1 MYRLLIVDDH
11 AVTRA
16 GYRQFLESEPGII
29 EIGEAKSGTEALTK
43 LRSET
48 WHLVLLDINM
58 PNRGGLDVL
67 QRIKAGYPD
76 LKILVASGL
85 PEEQYALTVLKAGAH
100 GYLSKEW
107 AGEELLRAVRTVM
120 AGRRYVSDSLREA
133 LASGIGAERNEPI
146 HARLTSREF
155 QIFSKLSAGRRISDI
170 ADELN
175 LSAKTVSTYR
185 ANVLEKLE
193 LKNNAEM
200 TAYAMRTG
208 LVQ

>member
-1 MYRLLIVDDH
+1 MYRVLIVDDH

-16 GYRQFLESEPGII
+16 GYRQFLEEEPKIA
-29 EIGEAKSGTEALTK
+29 EIGEARSGTEALTK
-43 LRSET
+43 LRSDH

-58 PNRGGLDVL
+58 PNRGGLDILERLKAVHPDVRVL
-67 QRIKAGYPD
+67 
-76 LKILVASGL
+76 VVSGL

-107 AGEELLRAVRTVM
+107 AGEELKRAVRAIM
-120 AGRRYVSDSLREA
+120 SGRKYVSESLA
-133 LASGIGAERNEPI
+133 DNMASSLKTGRGEPI

-155 QIFSKLSAGRRISDI
+155 QIFSKLSAGKRIADI
-170 ADELN
+170 AAELN

-185 ANVLEKLE
+185 AHVLHKLE
-193 LKNNAEM
+193 FKSNAEM
-200 TAYAMRTG
+200 IAYAMRTG

>member
-16 GYRQFLESEPGII
+16 GYRQFLEEESNIE
-29 EIGEAKSGTEALTK
+29 EIGEARSGTEALNK
-43 LRSET
+43 LRSGT
-48 WHLVLLDINM
+48 WHIVLLDINM

-67 QRIKAGYPD
+67 ERMKAAYPD
-76 LKILVASGL
+76 LRILVMSGL

-100 GYLSKEW
+100 GYLSKVS

-120 AGRRYVSDSLREA
+120 AGRRYVSDA
-133 LASGIGAERNEPI
+133 LADSMASNIGAERNEPI
-146 HARLTSREF
+146 HSRLTSREF
-155 QIFSKLSAGRRISDI
+155 QIFSKLSAGKRIADI
-170 ADELN
+170 AAELN

-185 ANVLEKLE
+185 AHVLDKLE
-193 LKNNAEM
+193 FKTNAEM
-200 TAYAMRTG
+200 IAYAMRTG

>member
-1 MYRLLIVDDH
+1 MYRVLIVDDH

-16 GYRQFLESEPGII
+16 GYRQFLEEEPSIT
-29 EIGEAKSGTEALTK
+29 EIGEARSGTEALNK
-43 LRSET
+43 LRSDH

-58 PNRGGLDVL
+58 PNRGGLDILERLKAVYPSLKVL
-67 QRIKAGYPD
+67 
-76 LKILVASGL
+76 VVSGL

-107 AGEELLRAVRTVM
+107 AGEELKRAVRTIM
-120 AGRRYVSDSLREA
+120 SGRKYVSESLA
-133 LASGIGAERNEPI
+133 DNMASSLGTERGEPI

-155 QIFSKLSAGRRISDI
+155 QIFSKLSVGKRIADI
-170 ADELN
+170 AAELN

-185 ANVLEKLE
+185 AHVLQKLE
-193 LKNNAEM
+193 FKSNAEM
-200 TAYAMRTG
+200 IAYAMRTG

>member
-16 GYRQFLESEPGII
+16 GYRQFLEGEANIA
-29 EIGEAKSGTEALTK
+29 EIGEARSGTEALTK
-43 LRSET
+43 LRSGD

-58 PNRGGLDVL
+58 PNRGGLDIL
-67 QRIKAGYPD
+67 QRIRAAYPD
-76 LKILVASGL
+76 LRILVVSGL

-107 AGEELLRAVRTVM
+107 AGDELLRAVRTIM
-120 AGRRYVSDSLREA
+120 SGRKYVSDSLA
-133 LASGIGAERNEPI
+133 DSMASSLGTERGEPI

-155 QIFSKLSAGRRISDI
+155 QIFSKLSAGKRIADI
-170 ADELN
+170 AAELN

-185 ANVLEKLE
+185 AHVLHKLE
-193 LKNNAEM
+193 FKSNAEM
-200 TAYAMRTG
+200 IAYAMRTG